1 MPVKPSRIQA
11 FFEYILDNL
20 FDILTIAL
28 AGYVVVRHQVR
39 PFTAEDVAEL
49 ATWILAVL
57 GLIAVSGIWER
68 NRRLGRVER
77 LARESRDLIARQ
89 LNRTVLAG
97 DFFIP
102 DPRLPSDVFATAD
115 HICLAGMTL
124 RRTLRDHMEI
134 LRQRL
139 RAGANVRVIILD
151 PNEEAVMDEATRRS
165 HGATTPNDWRARIY
179 TVQTDIRIIGE
190 VLDSASRGELEVG
203 YLPYIPSFGFKMID
217 PNETHAYC
225 QIEIYQHRSVAAN
238 PTFDLRRADD
248 GDWFTFFQQQ
258 YEILWQSCRQVSYPL
273 SEAEGASG

>member
-1 MPVKPSRIQA
+1 MPAKPSRLQA

-28 AGYVVVRHQVR
+28 AGYLVVRHQIQ
-39 PFTAEDVAEL
+39 PFSADDVAEL

-57 GLIAVSGIWER
+57 GLIAVSGIWDR

-77 LARESRDLIARQ
+77 LTRESRDLMARQ

-97 DFFIP
+97 DFFIAG
-102 DPRLPSDVFATAD
+102 PRLPSDVFATAD
-115 HICLAGMTL
+115 HVCLAGMTL

-139 RAGANVRVIILD
+139 RAGADVRIIILEPED
-151 PNEEAVMDEATRRS
+151 ETVLNEATRRS
-165 HGATTPNDWRARIY
+165 HGNTTPNDWRARLY

-190 VLDSASRGELEVG
+190 VLDGDGRGQLTVG
-203 YLPYIPSFGFKMID
+203 YLPYMPSFGFKMID
-217 PNETHAYC
+217 PAEAHAYC
-225 QIEIYQHRSVAAN
+225 QIELYQHRSAAAN

-248 GDWFTFFQQQ
+248 ADWFTFFQAQ
-258 YEILWQSCRQVSYPL
+258 YEILWQSCRRVTYPL
-273 SEAEGASG
+273 PASGED